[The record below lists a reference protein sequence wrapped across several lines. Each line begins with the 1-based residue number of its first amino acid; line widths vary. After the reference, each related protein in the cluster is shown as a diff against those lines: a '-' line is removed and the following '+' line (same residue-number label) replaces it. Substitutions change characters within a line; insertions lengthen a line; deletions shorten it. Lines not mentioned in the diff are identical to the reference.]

1 MADKNYSEN
10 KRIKLISGK
19 SFARIMVTLILLA
32 TATTKAC
39 TKGSI
44 ENQVRLALG
53 LILFVDRVYF
63 FAQSLFNTHA
73 HTRT

>member
-44 ENQVRLALG
+44 ESQVRLALG
-53 LILFVDRVYF
+53 LILFDDRVYF

-73 HTRT
+73 HTST